1 MLQTAKRE
9 RRVRSEKKKLLQKLQ
24 EEKDL
29 LEEATES
36 FLLAEKKLHA
46 VKANVEVSEID
57 GTLRD
62 PKVVHAVLVA
72 ADAAVRA
79 AKRKLQGITAA
90 ATNNAMPSSPS
101 YRHRHHSM
109 LCPCLPLP
117 PLRPAAAAVE
127 DPRVPNARAV
137 LFRAVA
143 ARVELEDATEREKT
157 RLCATASPP

>member
-1 MLQTAKRE
+1 M
-9 RRVRSEKKKLLQKLQ
+9 
-24 EEKDL
+24 
-29 LEEATES
+29 EEATES

-62 PKVVHAVLVA
+62 PKVACVLVA

-101 YRHRHHSM
+101 SSASSSFNVVSM
-109 LCPCLPLP
+109 SSSASASAS
-117 PLRPAAAAVE
+117 AAAAVE

-137 LFRAVA
+137 LASVRVAVRKVDA
-143 ARVELEDATEREKT
+143 AEDATEREKT
-157 RLCATASPP
+157 RLRVQQRRLREGAAHSCALVQQQGTAVYM